1 MPPTTLNSEEP
12 QNCLT
17 GVAIRYKRCP
27 ARGSTVT
34 GGCVRGGALGVGA
47 RGYAKA
53 PPREGRRGL
62 KYEPYSAGF
71 SSSLSL
77 DLSNGFAG
85 SLVSPE
91 LGSKR

>member
-1 MPPTTLNSEEP
+1 MVGRGGRSGRF
-12 QNCLT
+12 C
-17 GVAIRYKRCP
+17 RRRCDGR
-27 ARGSTVT
+27 ADDGRMRSRT
-34 GGCVRGGALGVGA
+34 GGATGAGA
-47 RGYAKA
+47 VATRTGREKA
-53 PPREGRRGL
+53 PPTWGRRGL

>member
-1 MPPTTLNSEEP
+1 MVG
-12 QNCLT
+12 C
-17 GVAIRYKRCP
+17 
-27 ARGSTVT
+27 
-34 GGCVRGGALGVGA
+34 GGCSWRFFWQFDDERRRSPPGATATKSG
-47 RGYAKA
+47 REKA
-53 PPREGRRGL
+53 PPTRDRRGL

>member
-1 MPPTTLNSEEP
+1 MRSPAGAVA
-12 QNCLT
+12 T
-17 GVAIRYKRCP
+17 GPRRE
-27 ARGSTVT
+27 
-34 GGCVRGGALGVGA
+34 
-47 RGYAKA
+47 KA
-53 PPREGRRGL
+53 PPTRGRQGL